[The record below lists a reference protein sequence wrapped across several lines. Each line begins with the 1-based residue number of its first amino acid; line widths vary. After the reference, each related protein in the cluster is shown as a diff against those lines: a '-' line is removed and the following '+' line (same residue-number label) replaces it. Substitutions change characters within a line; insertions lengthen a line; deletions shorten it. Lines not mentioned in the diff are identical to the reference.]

1 MSVHG
6 QMIGHLVRRGIS
18 TAQTQLSEVGP
29 EVSEN
34 TGSPVMEIDPREYWP
49 VALVVVIAMIGIAS
63 VCILRL

>member
-29 EVSEN
+29 NVSEN
-34 TGSPVMEIDPREYWP
+34 TGSPVMEIEPREYWP

-63 VCILRL
+63 VCTLRL